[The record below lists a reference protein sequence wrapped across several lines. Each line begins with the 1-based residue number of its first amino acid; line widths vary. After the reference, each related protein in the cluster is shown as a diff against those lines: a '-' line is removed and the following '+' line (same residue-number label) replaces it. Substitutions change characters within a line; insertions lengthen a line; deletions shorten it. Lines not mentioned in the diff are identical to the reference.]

1 MFSVDV
7 KEQAALALWSL
18 AGQAKSQQQEIAEL
32 IGIPML
38 IEILLRDSDKL
49 QFVGMSTPC
58 SLYCVLTPHYT

>member
-1 MFSVDV
+1 MFSLDV

-18 AGQAKSQQQEIAEL
+18 AGQTKSHQQDISES

-49 QFVGMSTPC
+49 QFVGNYAISFYLFTYNN
-58 SLYCVLTPHYT
+58 SF